1 MKNKE
6 LIKKDATDLKK
17 LLVEKKEALRQFRF
31 NISGSKLKNMKEGK
45 GLKIDIA
52 RIFTILNDK
61 KVTK

>member
-1 MKNKE
+1 MKIKE
-6 LIKKDATDLKK
+6 LIKKDTADLKK

-31 NISGSKLKNMKEGK
+31 NIQGSKLKNMKEGK
-45 GLKIDIA
+45 GLKTDIA

>member
-1 MKNKE
+1 MKMKD

-17 LLVEKKEALRQFRF
+17 LLTEKKEALRNFRF
-31 NISGSKLKNMKEGK
+31 NIQGSKLKNMKEGK
-45 GLKIDIA
+45 GLKVDIA